1 MRKDVNL
8 SFEDDVIWSYIKD
21 REILPFEKDL
31 RVKASI
37 AKGGI
42 KGGSF
47 FSAMLPFSWFISED
61 QLYTTKRK
69 FHFFNISRDPWII
82 EKDLSTLKKKDS
94 IFLFFMIAAS
104 QKIPTLPTYFWC
116 DLSARKLKMFFFLKK
131 SAIFAII
138 PEKGTDAEH
147 CEWRNVQRFFETLF
161 LRPWWESKISRSNR
175 NKKWI
180 IA

>member
-104 QKIPTLPTYFWC
+104 QKIPTLPTYCWC

-131 SAIFAII
+131 KCNICNNTRKRHRCRTLRMKERAKIFWNLVSSSVMGIKNI
-138 PEKGTDAEH
+138 K
-147 CEWRNVQRFFETLF
+147 VKQ
-161 LRPWWESKISRSNR
+161 K
-175 NKKWI
+175 
-180 IA
+180 